1 MTSGRVI
8 EAHRAFQSH
17 TLDALSSSMA
27 LRYDGSNVGV
37 VLLLHCFYA
46 ASFPSHGRKPGV
58 QCTVVVAHR
67 LTHPGIDEEGPHEP
81 TRRHWEM
88 AMGKISAFT
97 LPSCAA
103 SFTCSLFTCRPPLP
117 LGLHWACST
126 NSRFHTLKGC
136 LTRRW
141 AQRLELSTPGA
152 AEGPKHAA
160 GCRHGSWLPPYRV
173 GREVSSGRAW
183 ARGVVGAH
191 WGIQG
196 KGAAL
201 STSAAARDTALRA
214 AKPPRLRRGHHQ
226 KGKDKEG
233 GVFAW

>member
-1 MTSGRVI
+1 MGPRKDRVKIGGISVQNQFLATNSGYFLTSARHMTSGRAL
-8 EAHRAFQSH
+8 EAHR

-117 LGLHWACST
+117 LGLHWACT
-126 NSRFHTLKGC
+126 G
-136 LTRRW
+136 
-141 AQRLELSTPGA
+141 PA
-152 AEGPKHAA
+152 APTA
-160 GCRHGSWLPPYRV
+160 GFIR
-173 GREVSSGRAW
+173 
-183 ARGVVGAH
+183 
-191 WGIQG
+191 
-196 KGAAL
+196 
-201 STSAAARDTALRA
+201 
-214 AKPPRLRRGHHQ
+214 
-226 KGKDKEG
+226 
-233 GVFAW
+233 